1 MQRGSISVAVGPFF
15 ISSQSKRRKNMNR
28 TEKKQKK
35 RIVKDMKECFR
46 SFHLSVND
54 IKSPHA
60 DEMNAVFSSQLC
72 NDNVCAVVG
81 VTYGWPEGYVGMDAA
96 FHFKVPSERMT
107 EAIQLLNLLNG
118 ISPLFGY
125 AICQCCNGVSM
136 HASLLLP
143 DGSLPQGKFKRL
155 IHEMLEDA
163 YFSFPLIVEVING
176 GNPDDLGA
184 CFMEGYG
191 DLKEIGKGISNEVA
205 GTILSDMESVLHDL
219 EISIRKE
226 DRHDDVLAVYFKGPE
241 QFDFNLCLIMGL
253 LNDRALLS
261 LDLIP
266 SFTIPDEKIAL
277 VTESVIRINKNLKF
291 GCMYI
296 DRENKWV
303 KFRMGIMIDNGV
315 LDKMEFRNAV
325 DAMLPAGGV
334 FFSIIK
340 EQLSSNESLEALLAK
355 HLKTGKNCHQQ
366 SE

>member
-1 MQRGSISVAVGPFF
+1 MKSTE
-15 ISSQSKRRKNMNR
+15 RKKN
-28 TEKKQKK
+28 K
-35 RIVKDMKECFR
+35 RIVKHMKECFR
-46 SFHLSVND
+46 SFHLPV
-54 IKSPHA
+54 
-60 DEMNAVFSSQLC
+60 DERKLIQGNSRNVVFTSQLC
-72 NDNVCAVVG
+72 NDHVCAIVVVMHG
-81 VTYGWPEGYVGMDAA
+81 RLEGYVGMEVV
-96 FHFKVPSERMT
+96 FHFKVPSERMA
-107 EAIQLLNLLNG
+107 EVMQLLNLFNG
-118 ISPLFGY
+118 ISPLFRY

-136 HASLLLP
+136 HASLFLP
-143 DGSLPQGKFKRL
+143 DGSFPQDKFKRL

-163 YFSFPLIVEVING
+163 YISFPLIVEVING

-184 CFMEGYG
+184 CFVEGCR

-219 EISIRKE
+219 EISIREE

-253 LNDRALLS
+253 LNNRALLV

-277 VTESVIRINKNLKF
+277 VTESVIRINKNIKF

-303 KFRMGIMIDNGV
+303 KFRIGIMIDNGV

-325 DAMLPAGGV
+325 DAMLPAGGG

>member
-1 MQRGSISVAVGPFF
+1 MTI
-15 ISSQSKRRKNMNR
+15 
-28 TEKKQKK
+28 TEKKKNK
-35 RIVKDMKECFR
+35 RIVRDMKECFR
-46 SFHLSVND
+46 SFHLPVQD

-60 DEMNAVFSSQLC
+60 DQMNVLFGSQLC
-72 NDNVCAVVG
+72 NDHVCAIVVVMHG
-81 VTYGWPEGYVGMDAA
+81 RPEGYVGMEAD
-96 FHFKVPSERMT
+96 FHFKVPSERIA
-107 EAIQLLNLLNG
+107 EAMQLLNLFNG

-136 HASLLLP
+136 HASLFLP

-155 IHEMLEDA
+155 IHEMLEDT
-163 YFSFPLIVEVING
+163 YLSFPLIVEVMNG

-184 CFMEGYG
+184 RFVEGCR
-191 DLKEIGKGISNEVA
+191 DLKEIGKGISSEVA

-219 EISIRKE
+219 EISIREE
-226 DRHDDVLAVYFKGPE
+226 DRHDDGLAVYFKTPE
-241 QFDFNLCLIMGL
+241 QFDFDLCIIMEL
-253 LNDRALLS
+253 LNDRALLA

-296 DRENKWV
+296 DRENKRV
-303 KFRMGIMIDNGV
+303 KFRIRIMIDNGV
-315 LDKMEFRNAV
+315 LDKKEFRNAV
-325 DAMLPAGGV
+325 DAMLPAGCF

-340 EQLSSNESLEALLAK
+340 EQLSSNENLEALLAK
-355 HLKTGKNCHQQ
+355 HLETGKDCHQQ